1 MIDIYKNSK
10 TMTLIAEEEVKSIL
24 THFNSGYVLNLVSSH
39 LNDRYNPLETIV
51 RPNIVSSFEQTFT
64 DLKQEYPSDVG
75 NIEKVRLEVYDDI
88 IKMISNACNVRFVIQ
103 DEYDLYNSLYL
114 MYDLF
119 ISNFCKNIV
128 RFLSQYIYVNRNE
141 LYNALGLNNIK
152 KDRDAESIYIKK
164 KYEDPVMSAI
174 ISKITNVLYYISGID
189 ISFDQYVMALY
200 PEQQSS
206 IILSTVVPNDPY
218 IFKNQFCNIMNSPA
232 TINTIRVE
240 LLKNVI
246 SNAQMAQY
254 NDQAANIDKKDL
266 HPISIDDLMKNM
278 SIL

>member
-88 IKMISNACNVRFVIQ
+88 IKMISNACNVKFVIQ

-141 LYNALGLNNIK
+141 LYIALGLNNIK

-174 ISKITNVLYYISGID
+174 ISKITDVLYYISGID

>member
-1 MIDIYKNSK
+1 
-10 TMTLIAEEEVKSIL
+10 MTLIAEEEVKSIL

-51 RPNIVSSFEQTFT
+51 RPNIVSSFEQTFA
-64 DLKQEYPSDVG
+64 DLKQEYPSDVS

-88 IKMISNACNVRFVIQ
+88 IKMISNTCNVRFVIQ

-164 KYEDPVMSAI
+164 KYEDPIMSAI
-174 ISKITNVLYYISGID
+174 ISKITDVLYYVSGID

-200 PEQQSS
+200 PEQQSN
-206 IILSTVVPNDPY
+206 IILSTVIPNDPY